1 MEPAMPPRDEGE
13 GTSAIFEDMPSRGPV
28 ANKPIVKH
36 TRFEFVGT

>member
-1 MEPAMPPRDEGE
+1 MGAGA
-13 GTSAIFEDMPSRGPV
+13 TSAIFEASHEPA

>member
-1 MEPAMPPRDEGE
+1 MERRGGVDRREGE
-13 GTSAIFEDMPSRGPV
+13 AGTSAIFEAA